1 MKELFKN
8 MGPAAQLAIFILMIG
23 LGLIIAAVIGVLFM
37 VSGPEQN
44 NMLLW
49 VQGISQI
56 VMFLCPA
63 LLFAWLFHSGTGSFF
78 QTGMRRWQ
86 IAPALLAILII
97 IIAIP
102 LVDFLTSWNE
112 SLHLPEKLGHWEE
125 SMRQK
130 QALSQDLMNGF
141 LSRPGFG
148 NMLINLLVLAA
159 IPAVCEEFV
168 FRGVVQKTLVAWFR
182 NPHAAIITTAA
193 VFSLTHFEMF
203 YFVPRFV
210 LGIVLGYIFYY
221 SQTIWASALAHFTNN
236 AIIVILTYAH
246 NAGTLGID
254 PQNLHLPYA
263 GAFAIGSL
271 ILTALLMLFVIK
283 ICTKNTENQKKI
295 PFSENDENNTTT
307 N

>member
-8 MGPAAQLAIFILMIG
+8 MGPAAQLAIFVLMIG
-23 LGLIIAAVIGVLFM
+23 LGLILASIIGVVFIL
-37 VSGPEQN
+37 SDTERN

-63 LLFAWLFHSGTGSFF
+63 LLFAWLFHSGTDSFF

-102 LVDFLTSWNE
+102 LVDYLTTWNE
-112 SLHLPEKLGHWEE
+112 SLHLPQKLADWEQN
-125 SMRQK
+125 MRQK
-130 QALSQDLMNGF
+130 QDQSQNLMNSF

-148 NMLINLLVLAA
+148 NMLINLLILAA

-182 NPHAAIITTAA
+182 SPHAAIITAAA

-221 SQTIWASALAHFTNN
+221 SGTIWASAFAHFTNN

-246 NAGTLGID
+246 NAGALGID
-254 PQNLHLPYA
+254 PQNLHLPCA

-271 ILTALLMLFVIK
+271 ILTTLLMLFVIK
-283 ICTKNTENQKKI
+283 ICSKKTENQKKNH
-295 PFSENDENNTTT
+295 PFRK
-307 N
+307 